1 LTLIIRGGRV
11 IDPANGIDRKLNI
24 VIKDGK
30 VSDLTDR
37 ERGKDGEMIDARGY
51 IVVPGLIDIHT
62 HLREPGYEYKESIK
76 TGSLAAAAG
85 GFTSIACMPNTY
97 PTNDNASVTRYILT
111 KASTEGLVNIYPI
124 GAITKGLKGEN
135 LSEIGELKEAG
146 CVALSDDGSSVMN
159 SEVLRRGMEYAKGF
173 NMPIISHCEDLNLSK
188 DGQVNEGFIST
199 ELGLKGIPNCAE
211 EIMVARDIAL
221 SELTGCKL
229 HLAHI
234 SSAGSVRIIREAK
247 KRGINITAEVTPH
260 HFTLTEEAVY
270 YYNTNVKVNPPL
282 RTKEDIEAIKVGLRE
297 GVIDVIATDHAPH
310 DIDSK
315 NLEFNKAANGIIG
328 LETALPLT
336 LKLVEEGIL
345 SLNEAVSKLTINPA
359 KIIDIKKGSLGIGMD
374 ADITIIDPDRE
385 YTIDRE
391 KFKSKSKNTPFHG
404 WKVKGKVIYTIINGR
419 IIYKDNI

>member
-1 LTLIIRGGRV
+1 MTLIIRGGRV

>member
-1 LTLIIRGGRV
+1 
-11 IDPANGIDRKLNI
+11 
-24 VIKDGK
+24 
-30 VSDLTDR
+30 
-37 ERGKDGEMIDARGY
+37 MIDARGY